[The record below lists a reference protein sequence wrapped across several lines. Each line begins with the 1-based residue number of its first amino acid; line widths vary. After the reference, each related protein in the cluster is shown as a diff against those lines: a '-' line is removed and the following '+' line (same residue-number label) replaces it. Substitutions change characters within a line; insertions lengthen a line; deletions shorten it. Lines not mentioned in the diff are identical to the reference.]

1 VFFIDQALSG
11 DDIPRAITYA
21 SGCPTEIF
29 KKHFPIDSEDVDWLP
44 EVGKRGWVLI
54 TKDQK
59 IEKRPREKAALL
71 NGKVRAFII
80 LHGNLAGS
88 VIAALI
94 KQAMPKMP
102 DAIGLYEPPFIFG
115 IAIDGTLRPLS
126 DLISKSASSS

>member
-80 LHGNLAGS
+80 LHGNLAG
-88 VIAALI
+88 
-94 KQAMPKMP
+94 P
-102 DAIGLYEPPFIFG
+102 
-115 IAIDGTLRPLS
+115 
-126 DLISKSASSS
+126 